1 MKETPKCLEMI
12 FLPKLELI
20 SKSSWALHWP
30 SLAKCMALSVS
41 LYELTI
47 VGNLTHLQAERTQK
61 KGGMVMCATVLVIM
75 CFIMLVLLI
84 LKAMVLWS
92 ATQSVHTG
100 IFSESFRDTSLV
112 FVEETCDRVTMHF
125 YLHQHWWQVETGIAS
140 CLQTVYT
147 VGFWDGFASLLWT
160 GSSMCKDWCLFT
172 HPFLY
177 VTWQRKSACVRISIH
192 HTAVCNI
199 TIHCYHSKCFE
210 LPTKLSCLCNYC
222 FVLLKYKPV
231 FFAGSEAKP
240 NIVVFC

>member
-84 LKAMVLWS
+84 LKAMVL
-92 ATQSVHTG
+92 
-100 IFSESFRDTSLV
+100 
-112 FVEETCDRVTMHF
+112 
-125 YLHQHWWQVETGIAS
+125 
-140 CLQTVYT
+140 
-147 VGFWDGFASLLWT
+147 
-160 GSSMCKDWCLFT
+160 
-172 HPFLY
+172 
-177 VTWQRKSACVRISIH
+177 
-192 HTAVCNI
+192 
-199 TIHCYHSKCFE
+199 
-210 LPTKLSCLCNYC
+210 
-222 FVLLKYKPV
+222 
-231 FFAGSEAKP
+231 
-240 NIVVFC
+240 